1 MKTLTAHDLSEFL
14 SLILRHRPETIQL
27 TLDPYGYAKI
37 DDIISRANENG
48 YVITEDEL
56 NKVVFRSDKK
66 RFTITGDR
74 IKAIQGHSFE
84 IRIEEKSQQP
94 PDLLYHGTKVK
105 LKDKITQQG
114 LLGMR
119 RSLVQLYADYAAAY
133 MHNIEPLVFEI
144 DAQKMVNDGFD
155 FYLYDGVWQTR
166 TVPANYLT
174 VKALHEI
181 EQLKKITLTKRTF
194 YTKLINAEIK
204 LEARFNAD
212 PRIYV
217 NDCFLCGCKRTR
229 YSVDKKIVRC
239 DESTYERHA
248 KRHNLPGKF
257 ISFEQ
262 VQTEREIVVKQVFEI
277 GIKKDKELQI
287 GSNLLYQGIG
297 IRFNCPVCNER
308 DFISNMTKFGEEYKC
323 RNCNVELF
331 RIDKATEISQLT
343 SAWQ

>member
-1 MKTLTAHDLSEFL
+1 MKTLTDYRLSEFL

-27 TLDPYGYAKI
+27 TLDDYGYAKI
-37 DDIISRANENG
+37 EDIISRSKENG

-66 RFTITGDR
+66 RFTITGDK

-84 IRIEEKSQQP
+84 ILIEEKSQKP
-94 PDLLYHGTKVK
+94 PVLLYHGTKVK

-119 RSLVQLYADYAAAY
+119 RSMVQLYSDYSAAY

-144 DAQKMVNDGFD
+144 DAGKMYNDGFE
-155 FYLYDGVWQTR
+155 FYLYDGVWQTK

-174 VKALHEI
+174 VKELHEI
-181 EQLKKITLTKRTF
+181 EQLKKVTVTKHTF
-194 YTKLINAEIK
+194 YSKLINAEIK
-204 LEARFNAD
+204 LEARFNAE
-212 PRIYV
+212 PWIYV

-239 DESTYERHA
+239 DEMTYERPA

-262 VQTEREIVVKQVFEI
+262 LQTEREIEVKQVFEI

-287 GSNLLYQGIG
+287 GNDLLYQGIG
-297 IRFNCPVCNER
+297 IRFYCPACNER
-308 DFISNMTKFGEEYKC
+308 DFISNMTKSGEEYKC
-323 RNCNVELF
+323 RSCNIDLF
-331 RIDKATEISQLT
+331 RIDKPTEITLVT